1 MLAYRTYP
9 LANGYS
15 PAELLMNRRLRTTIP
30 LAQKMR
36 QSVLPELTETTRKEY
51 DQKEKQIIDICH
63 FMAS

>member
-1 MLAYRTYP
+1 MKVSSFCILY
-9 LANGYS
+9 LDIS
-15 PAELLMNRRLRTTIP
+15 ILVHVSV
-30 LAQKMR
+30 QKMR